1 MEIETQREKKE
12 FNESTSYYE
21 KKKTNYGRIFVR
33 CFSAQLNN
41 KTKL

>member
-21 KKKTNYGRIFVR
+21 KKTNYGRIFVR